1 MNLIKFP
8 GAYYGETTA
17 ADMLRK
23 IAEDEPKYAF
33 VISWPKDGKR
43 PTYHSN
49 TSDVPVILLR
59 LQQFIHK
66 LFNGDFSEGNE
77 P

>member
-1 MNLIKFP
+1 MSVIKFP
-8 GAYYGETTA
+8 GHYYKDTA
-17 ADMLRK
+17 ASDTLHA
-23 IAEDEPKYAF
+23 IAKDDPKFVF
-33 VISWPKDGKR
+33 VIAWPKDGTR
-43 PTYHSN
+43 ATYHSN
-49 TSDVPVILLR
+49 TSDVPTIVLR